1 MSSIR
6 STAIIYQTSAPIY
19 YYLLLEDE
27 VLTHFPLKSRVI
39 CKADGHL
46 EFSAAVMAL
55 GEGKG
60 YLMLNGKRL
69 KALKKGEGDSV
80 ALELMADDSEYGM
93 PMPEELQEILDQDEE
108 IRTRFEGLTPGK
120 KRTILHYIGMV
131 KNPELRLEKA
141 IKYMNNLLLQ
151 PVGKERVQEILR

>member
-1 MSSIR
+1 MSSLQT
-6 STAIIYQTSAPIY
+6 TATIYQTSAPIY

-27 VLTHFPLKSRVI
+27 VLKHFPLKSRVI
-39 CKADGHL
+39 CLADGHL

-69 KALKKGEGDSV
+69 KALKKREGDSV
-80 ALELMADDSEYGM
+80 SLILKTDDSEYGM
-93 PMPEELQEILDQDEE
+93 PMPDELQEILDQDEE
-108 IRTRFEGLTPGK
+108 IRTHFEALTPGK

-131 KNPELRLEKA
+131 KNSELRLEKA
-141 IKYMNNLLLQ
+141 IRFINNLLLQ
-151 PVGKERVQEILR
+151 PIGKERVQEILR